1 MPLLK
6 HAKKKLKQDKK
17 RTILNKKVKNTFKIS
32 VKKAKE
38 EKSAKAV
45 SAAFKAVD
53 KAVKKN
59 IIHKNKAARMKSALS
74 KLVGG
79 KSKAPSAAKTNTTT
93 SKSSAKPTN
102 ATAVK
107 KTATKTAAKP
117 KAASKKSSKKTT
129 K

>member
-6 HAKKKLKQDKK
+6 HAKKKLKQDKA
-17 RTILNKKVKNTFKIS
+17 RTVRNKKVKNAFKLS
-32 VKKAKE
+32 VKKARE
-38 EKSAKAV
+38 GASEKTV

-79 KSKAPSAAKTNTTT
+79 KSKTATTAKAKPESKT
-93 SKSSAKPTN
+93 SKAKA
-102 ATAVK
+102 ATKV
-107 KTATKTAAKP
+107 KTATKAKP
-117 KAASKKSSKKTT
+117 TTKKSSPKKS

>member
-6 HAKKKLKQDKK
+6 HAKKKLKQDKV
-17 RTILNKKVKNTFKIS
+17 RTVRNKKVKNAFKLS
-32 VKKAKE
+32 VKKARE
-38 EKSAKAV
+38 GASEKTV

-79 KSKAPSAAKTNTTT
+79 KSKTATAAKTKPTASNAAAAT
-93 SKSSAKPTN
+93 KAKP
-102 ATAVK
+102 
-107 KTATKTAAKP
+107 ATKTGSKSKP
-117 KAASKKSSKKTT
+117 ASKKSSSKTSR
-129 K
+129 